1 MAVKVGGTDPG
12 AEHDLAIPFECVG
25 ALLRKYRDR
34 DPDKIALVD
43 LDQDKSITFGQMHD
57 EVNRIARR
65 LAAMGVGKGDKLFI
79 VHTPDGIRLTPYDPN
94 FARVME
100 ASRGFMRSHR
110 DTLRELAK

>member
-1 MAVKVGGTDPG
+1 MNVTIRKIGNSLGIILPK
-12 AEHDLAIPFECVG
+12 AELE
-25 ALLRKYRDR
+25 
-34 DPDKIALVD
+34 
-43 LDQDKSITFGQMHD
+43 T
-57 EVNRIARR
+57 
-65 LAAMGVGKGDKLFI
+65 MGVGKGDKLFI